1 MMEILKTKSHMIG
14 KLFVYQIAM
23 SLLGLFVAS
32 PFSGSMQIVA
42 AVFSTLFFFSLV
54 CYAVIEDGQKDCVSV
69 KAGRMTGNA
78 FSGFVYTFVMYIPT
92 IIIVVTQMLLFL
104 CTGKEV
110 LTALKAVLAII
121 IRVFLM
127 GMYLGFENGL
137 MDRQYDKVT
146 ETMVSNASE
155 AVQFFCNNYMIFAV
169 FLIIF
174 PVVCGISY
182 YLAYKG
188 KIHVDTQVKNRK

>member
-104 CTGKEV
+104 C
-110 LTALKAVLAII
+110 I
-121 IRVFLM
+121 VFHSLICRDSV
-127 GMYLGFENGL
+127 GCAGEQF
-137 MDRQYDKVT
+137 
-146 ETMVSNASE
+146 NAMTS
-155 AVQFFCNNYMIFAV
+155 F
-169 FLIIF
+169 
-174 PVVCGISY
+174 
-182 YLAYKG
+182 K
-188 KIHVDTQVKNRK
+188 